1 MPRYVIH
8 TYTVTD
14 PKTGRRWHKQNPW
27 DIARLVMKHGDWK
40 RYVPQRGPSSA
51 SDVAWRITSSILD
64 GTWDNQFAIEPDG
77 EMIRCYVPPEPST
90 PKNESFAEVLQAF
103 DQLLRIDET
112 YSIFEDMPPEI
123 VMANMLWTM
132 R

>member
-1 MPRYVIH
+1 LLRA
-8 TYTVTD
+8 
-14 PKTGRRWHKQNPW
+14 
-27 DIARLVMKHGDWK
+27 AR
-40 RYVPQRGPSSA
+40 A
-51 SDVAWRITSSILD
+51 
-64 GTWDNQFAIEPDG
+64 
-77 EMIRCYVPPEPST
+77 ST

-132 R
+132 RKINKRQQLEGRHRELLENIERTFAFKTRREAAMAMLLWELRKEHEQRCCTILSHAATEAEMLIRRIDDTLTMNGA